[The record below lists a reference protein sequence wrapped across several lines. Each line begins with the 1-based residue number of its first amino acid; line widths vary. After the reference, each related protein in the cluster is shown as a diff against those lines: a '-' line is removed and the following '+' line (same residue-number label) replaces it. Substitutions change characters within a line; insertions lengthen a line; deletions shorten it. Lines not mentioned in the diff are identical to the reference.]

1 MHIHRYNLP
10 QLNADLFLTYTGMET
25 DLLFTQ
31 NVDLP
36 GFATFPLLETEEGRA
51 HLNRYA
57 RDLIALGK
65 EHGVGVILESAT
77 WVANRDRGAVIGYSP
92 EQLIKLN
99 KKAIGHLCESRNEYG
114 DLPTVISANVGPR
127 SDAYAPSEQMN
138 AEEAETY
145 HAEQVAV
152 LAQTDV
158 DIISAYTIAYP
169 AEATGIVRAAR
180 SFGIPVV
187 VAFTVEVDGRLPTG
201 ASLEDAIKEVD
212 DGTDGYASYFMIN
225 CAHPDHFANV
235 LVDGPWIRRVRGI
248 VANASRCSHAEL
260 DNAEVLDAG
269 DPIELGGQLAN
280 LRQRFPHITV
290 FGGCCGTDIRHMQ
303 SIAKN
308 LRNIAD

>member
-1 MHIHRYNLP
+1 MHIHRHNLP
-10 QLNADLFLTYTGMET
+10 QLNGDLFLTYTGMET

-31 NVDLP
+31 HVDLP

-65 EHGVGVILESAT
+65 EHSVGVILESAT
-77 WVANRDRGAVIGYSP
+77 WVANRDRGAAIGYSP
-92 EQLIKLN
+92 ERLIELN
-99 KKAIGHLCESRNEYG
+99 KKAIGHLCDVRDKYG

-138 AEEAETY
+138 AEKAETY

-169 AEATGIVRAAR
+169 AEAIGIVRAAR

-187 VAFTVEVDGRLPTG
+187 VAFTVEVDGHLPTG
-201 ASLEDAIKEVD
+201 TSLEDAIKAVD
-212 DGTDGYASYFMIN
+212 NSTEGYASYFMIN
-225 CAHPDHFANV
+225 CAHPDHFADV
-235 LVDGPWIRRVRGI
+235 LVDGPWMRRVRGI

-269 DPIELGGQLAN
+269 DPIELGGQLAS

-290 FGGCCGTDIRHMQ
+290 LGGCCGTDMRHMQ
-303 SIAKN
+303 SIATN
-308 LRNIAD
+308 LGYRAA